1 MISIRIFGT
10 QVKAKK
16 MILLI
21 IVAAVWASVTWV
33 QFHWHPER
41 GFWQGLLIG
50 LVTTLFLLIV
60 EFGHDLAHIVSARYA
75 GAPMDEILIS
85 ADMPRTLYSNNAV
98 SPNVHRMRAL
108 GGPIFN
114 IMGLLLSLAIY
125 RAASSASIT
134 KELAGWW
141 AFGHGLQLMMSLLPL
156 PPVDG
161 GTILKWTLVARGKTE
176 AEADK
181 VVGRVDWILGS
192 IVVLAGIGLIFVQKW
207 IIGLILLGGG
217 GIVFGV
223 AAGKIR

>member
-1 MISIRIFGT
+1 
-10 QVKAKK
+10 
-16 MILLI
+16 
-21 IVAAVWASVTWV
+21 
-33 QFHWHPER
+33 
-41 GFWQGLLIG
+41 
-50 LVTTLFLLIV
+50 
-60 EFGHDLAHIVSARYA
+60 
-75 GAPMDEILIS
+75 MDEILIS

-114 IMGLLLSLAIY
+114 ILGLLLSLAIY

-176 AEADK
+176 SEADK

-192 IVVLAGIGLIFVQKW
+192 IVILAGIGLIFVQKW
-207 IIGLILLGGG
+207 TMGLILLGVG